1 MNPAPDTAG
10 LYRQAGRLAV
20 FTILYNLLEGA
31 VSVWFGAADETLS
44 LFGFGVDSFI
54 EVISA
59 IGVWHM
65 LRRIRDND
73 GETRDEFEQRALRIT
88 GSAFYLLSAGLVLT
102 AALNLYQGH
111 SPEATLPGVIISS
124 LSISFMWYLIHHK
137 TRVGT
142 ALNSPAIL
150 ADAACSRACVQLSLV
165 LLAAS
170 LGYELTGIGSLDA
183 VGALLIAWLTWREGR
198 ESFQK
203 AKGIGCGCSCNCG
216 GKDQ

>member
-1 MNPAPDTAG
+1 MESTDSGTLHRRASF
-10 LYRQAGRLAV
+10 LAV
-20 FTILYNLLEGA
+20 FTIIYNLIEGA
-31 VSVWFGAADETLS
+31 VSVWFGAADETLA

-65 LRRIRDND
+65 LRRIRSNN

-88 GSAFYLLSAGLVLT
+88 GAAFYLLSAGLVVT
-102 AALNLYQGH
+102 AAVSIYQQH
-111 SPEATLPGVIISS
+111 KPVATLSGVIISF
-124 LSISFMWYLIHHK
+124 LSISFMWFLIHHK
-137 TRVGT
+137 TKVGI

-150 ADAACSRACVQLSLV
+150 ADAACSRACVYLSLV

-183 VGALLIAWLTWREGR
+183 LGALFIAWLTWREGR

-203 AKGIGCGCSCNCG
+203 AAGMECSCSCG
-216 GKDQ
+216 

>member
-1 MNPAPDTAG
+1 METIDPVS
-10 LYRQAGRLAV
+10 LYRRASFLAV
-20 FTILYNLLEGA
+20 FTIVYNLIEGA
-31 VSVWFGAADETLS
+31 VSVWFGAADETLA

-65 LRRIRDND
+65 LQRIRTNN

-88 GSAFYLLSAGLVLT
+88 GAAFYLLSAGLTLT
-102 AALNLYQGH
+102 AAVNIYQQH
-111 SPEATLPGVIISS
+111 KPVATLSGVIISS
-124 LSISFMWYLIHHK
+124 LSISFMWFLIHHK
-137 TRVGT
+137 TKVGT
-142 ALNSPAIL
+142 ALESPAIL
-150 ADAACSRACVQLSLV
+150 ADAACSRACVYLSLV

-183 VGALLIAWLTWREGR
+183 LGALFIAWLTWREGR

-203 AKGIGCGCSCNCG
+203 AAGLNCSCSCSTSG
-216 GKDQ
+216 SGK

>member
-1 MNPAPDTAG
+1 MKDTETG
-10 LYRQAGRLAV
+10 TLYRRAGFLAV
-20 FTILYNLLEGA
+20 FTIIYNLVEGA
-31 VSVWFGAADETLS
+31 VSVWFGAADETLA

-65 LRRIRDND
+65 LRRVRNNS

-88 GSAFYLLSAGLVLT
+88 GTAFYLLSAGLVLT

-111 SPEATLPGVIISS
+111 KPEATLPGVIISTI
-124 LSISFMWYLIHHK
+124 SISFMWYLIQGK
-137 TRVGT
+137 TKVGT
-142 ALNSPAIL
+142 ALGSAAIL
-150 ADAACSRACVQLSLV
+150 ADAACSKACVWLSLV

-170 LGYELTGIGSLDA
+170 LGYELTGLWWLDA
-183 VGALLIAWLTWREGR
+183 VGALFIAWLTWREGR

-203 AKGIGCGCSCNCG
+203 AAGMECACSCSCG
-216 GKDQ
+216 GKG

>member
-1 MNPAPDTAG
+1 MESTDPGT
-10 LYRQAGRLAV
+10 LYRRAGFLAV
-20 FTILYNLLEGA
+20 FTIFYNLVEGA
-31 VSVWFGAADETLS
+31 VSVWFGAADETLA

-59 IGVWHM
+59 VGVWHM
-65 LRRIRDND
+65 LQRIRTNN

-88 GSAFYLLSAGLVLT
+88 GAAFYLLTAGLTLT
-102 AALNLYQGH
+102 AAVNLYQQH
-111 SPEATLPGVIISS
+111 KPEATLPGVIISS
-124 LSISFMWYLIHHK
+124 LSISFMWFLIHHK
-137 TRVGT
+137 TKVGT

-150 ADAACSRACVQLSLV
+150 ADAACSRACVYLSLV

-183 VGALLIAWLTWREGR
+183 LGALFIAWLTWREGR

-203 AKGIGCGCSCNCG
+203 AAGMVCSCSCSCG
-216 GKDQ
+216 GKNQ

>member
-1 MNPAPDTAG
+1 MGATDTG
-10 LYRQAGRLAV
+10 TLYRRASYLAV
-20 FTILYNLLEGA
+20 FTIIYNLIEGA
-31 VSVWFGAADETLS
+31 VSVWFGAADETLA

-65 LRRIRDND
+65 LKRIRTNN

-102 AALNLYQGH
+102 AAVNIYQQH
-111 SPEATLPGVIISS
+111 RPEATLPGVIISS
-124 LSISFMWYLIHHK
+124 LSISFMWFLIHHK
-137 TRVGT
+137 TKVGI

-150 ADAACSRACVQLSLV
+150 ADAACSKACVYLSLV

-183 VGALLIAWLTWREGR
+183 LGALLIAWLTWREGR

-203 AKGIGCGCSCNCG
+203 AAGMECSCSCSCG
-216 GKDQ
+216 GKG

>member
-1 MNPAPDTAG
+1 MESTETG
-10 LYRQAGRLAV
+10 TLYRRASYLAV
-20 FTILYNLLEGA
+20 FTIFYNLLEGA
-31 VSVWFGAADETLS
+31 VSVWFGAADETLA

-65 LRRIRDND
+65 LRRIRSNN

-88 GSAFYLLSAGLVLT
+88 GAAFYLLSAGLVLT
-102 AALNLYQGH
+102 AAVNIYQQH
-111 SPEATLPGVIISS
+111 KPEATLPGVIISS

-137 TRVGT
+137 TKVGI
-142 ALNSPAIL
+142 ALDSAAIL
-150 ADAACSRACVQLSLV
+150 ADAACSKACVYLSLV

-183 VGALLIAWLTWREGR
+183 LGALFIAWLTWREGR
-198 ESFQK
+198 EAFRK
-203 AKGIGCGCSCNCG
+203 AAGMECSCSCSCG
-216 GKDQ
+216 GKE

>member
-1 MNPAPDTAG
+1 MESIDPGT
-10 LYRQAGRLAV
+10 LYRRAGFLAV
-20 FTILYNLLEGA
+20 FTIIYNLVEGA
-31 VSVWFGAADETLS
+31 VSVWFGAADETLA

-59 IGVWHM
+59 VGVWHM
-65 LRRIRDND
+65 LQRIRTNN

-88 GSAFYLLSAGLVLT
+88 GAAFYLLTAGLTLT
-102 AALNLYQGH
+102 AAVNLYQQH
-111 SPEATLPGVIISS
+111 KPEATLPGVIISS
-124 LSISFMWYLIHHK
+124 LSISFMWFLIHHK
-137 TRVGT
+137 TKVGT

-150 ADAACSRACVQLSLV
+150 ADAACSRACVYLSLV

-183 VGALLIAWLTWREGR
+183 LGALFIAWLTWREGR

-203 AKGIGCGCSCNCG
+203 AAGMVCSCSCSCG
-216 GKDQ
+216 GKNQ

>member
-1 MNPAPDTAG
+1 MESADNVKLNQRAS
-10 LYRQAGRLAV
+10 LLAV
-20 FTILYNLLEGA
+20 FTIFYNLVEGA
-31 VSVWFGAADETLS
+31 VSVWFGAADETLA

-59 IGVWHM
+59 VGVWHM
-65 LRRIRDND
+65 LRRIRSNS

-88 GSAFYLLSAGLVLT
+88 GTSFYLLSAGLVLT
-102 AALNLYQGH
+102 AAINIYQQH
-111 SPEATLPGVIISS
+111 KPEATLPGVIISS
-124 LSISFMWYLIHHK
+124 LSISFMWFLIHHK
-137 TRVGT
+137 TRVGI

-150 ADAACSRACVQLSLV
+150 ADAACSKACVYLSLV

-183 VGALLIAWLTWREGR
+183 LGALFIAWLTWREGR

-203 AKGIGCGCSCNCG
+203 AAGMDCSCSCSCG
-216 GKDQ
+216 GKD

>member
-1 MNPAPDTAG
+1 MESTKPGT
-10 LYRQAGRLAV
+10 LYRRASFLAV
-20 FTILYNLLEGA
+20 FTIIYNLIEGA
-31 VSVWFGAADETLS
+31 VSVWFGTADEALA

-65 LRRIRDND
+65 LQRIRTNN

-88 GSAFYLLSAGLVLT
+88 GAAFYLLSAGLVLT
-102 AALNLYQGH
+102 AAVNLYQQH
-111 SPEATLPGVIISS
+111 KPAATLPGIIISS
-124 LSISFMWYLIHHK
+124 LSISFMWFLIHHK
-137 TRVGT
+137 TKVGT

-150 ADAACSRACVQLSLV
+150 ADAACSRACVYLSLV

-183 VGALLIAWLTWREGR
+183 LGALFIAWLTWREGR

-203 AKGIGCGCSCNCG
+203 AAGMDCSCNSNSTG
-216 GKDQ
+216 NSK

>member
-1 MNPAPDTAG
+1 MELNEPGA
-10 LYRQAGRLAV
+10 LYRRANYLAI
-20 FTILYNLLEGA
+20 FTIVYNLVEGA
-31 VSVWFGAADETLS
+31 VSVWFGAADETLA

-65 LRRIRDND
+65 LRRIRSNY

-88 GSAFYLLSAGLVLT
+88 GAAFYLLSGGLALT
-102 AALNLYQGH
+102 AAINIYQQH
-111 SPEATLPGVIISS
+111 RPAATLSGVIISA
-124 LSISFMWYLIHHK
+124 LSISFMWFLIHHK
-137 TRVGT
+137 TKVGR

-150 ADAACSRACVQLSLV
+150 ADAACSRACLYLSLV

-170 LGYELTGIGSLDA
+170 LGYELTGIGCLDA
-183 VGALLIAWLTWREGR
+183 LGALFIAWLTWREGR

-203 AKGIGCGCSCNCG
+203 AAGMECSCSCSCG
-216 GKDQ
+216 GSK

>member
-1 MNPAPDTAG
+1 MELNEPGA
-10 LYRQAGRLAV
+10 LYRRANYLAI
-20 FTILYNLLEGA
+20 FTIVYNLVEGA
-31 VSVWFGAADETLS
+31 VSVWFGAADETLA

-65 LRRIRDND
+65 LRRIRSNN

-88 GSAFYLLSAGLVLT
+88 GAAFYLLSGGLALT
-102 AALNLYQGH
+102 AAINIYEKH
-111 SPEATLPGVIISS
+111 KPEATLAGVIISA
-124 LSISFMWYLIHHK
+124 LSISFMWFLIHHK
-137 TRVGT
+137 TKVGR
-142 ALNSPAIL
+142 ALKSQAIL
-150 ADAACSRACVQLSLV
+150 ADAACSRACLYLSLV

-183 VGALLIAWLTWREGR
+183 LGALFIAWLTWREGR

-203 AKGIGCGCSCNCG
+203 AAGMECSCSCSCG
-216 GKDQ
+216 GS